1 MEIARDCVV
10 SIDFKLTNDKGELL
24 DESAQ
29 GAPLVYLHGAAGIV
43 PALQDGL
50 AGKGVGDSFS
60 ITIAPE
66 DGFGEYRPGL
76 IQEVPRNAFP
86 SDQEIEP
93 GMSVT
98 AASDAGQGQ
107 TEFIVR
113 SIAEDTV
120 TLDANHPLAGMTVT
134 FAGAVVEVRAATDE
148 EVIKG
153 HPL

>member
-10 SIDFKLTNDKGELL
+10 SIDFKLMNDKGELL
-24 DESAQ
+24 DES
-29 GAPLVYLHGAAGIV
+29 GEGTPLVYLHGAAGVV

-50 AGKGVGDSFS
+50 NGKGVGDKFT

-86 SDQEIEP
+86 PGQELEA

-98 AASDAGQGQ
+98 AASEGGQGQ

-113 SIAEDTV
+113 AVAEETV

-134 FAGAVVEVRAATDE
+134 FAGAVADVRAATDE
-148 EVIKG
+148 EVIQG

>member
-1 MEIARDCVV
+1 MEIGRDCIV

-29 GAPLVYLHGAAGIV
+29 GEPLVYLHGAAGIV

-50 AGKGVGDSFS
+50 AGKVAGDSFS

-66 DGFGEYRPGL
+66 EGFGEYRPGL

-86 SDQEIEP
+86 PDQDISP

-98 AASDAGQGQ
+98 AAADGGGGP
-107 TEFIVR
+107 TEFVVR
-113 SIAEDTV
+113 SVAEETV

-134 FAGAVVEVRAATDE
+134 FAGAVAEVRAATDE